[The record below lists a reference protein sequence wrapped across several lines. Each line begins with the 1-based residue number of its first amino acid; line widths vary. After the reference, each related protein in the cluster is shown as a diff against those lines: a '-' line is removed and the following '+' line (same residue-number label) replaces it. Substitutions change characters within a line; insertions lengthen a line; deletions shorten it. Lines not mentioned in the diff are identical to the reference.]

1 MRIKDLLAL
10 VGLHTFY
17 YPDLAASLS
26 LLFFDN
32 NKPSSVFYLKRS
44 RALSRLFKSC
54 LKAVI
59 VVLVAPGRTAPQTSE
74 APLRTVESNIKIPPK
89 MRLIN
94 FVKLTDHTCTCSGL
108 TNFECEAQ
116 ATGNRSYVNM
126 QNLAWK
132 NS

>member
-59 VVLVAPGRTAPQTSE
+59 VVLVAPGRTAPQTLE
-74 APLRTVESNIKIPPK
+74 APSVLLCALVATSCA
-89 MRLIN
+89 MRG
-94 FVKLTDHTCTCSGL
+94 VPC
-108 TNFECEAQ
+108 A
-116 ATGNRSYVNM
+116 V
-126 QNLAWK
+126 
-132 NS
+132 